1 MYRGGRSQS
10 AGFRVAPDRLYL
22 AFYKPYEV
30 LAQFSREKLPDGGFS
45 DKTTLADFGF
55 PEHVYP
61 VGRLDFD
68 SEGLLLLSDD
78 GRLTSTLFEGA
89 KPHPRSYLVQVENI
103 PDSEA
108 LKKLSQGV
116 IIQGKKTLPARAEL
130 LDYEPELPERGK
142 AIRFRK
148 NIPTAWLRLT
158 LTQGMNRQVRRM
170 TAAVGCP
177 TLRLVRHA
185 IGQLTL
191 DGLALSPGQW
201 RPLTP
206 DEVSKVFI

>member
-1 MYRGGRSQS
+1 MYKGGRSQS

-89 KPHPRSYLVQVENI
+89 KPHPRTYFVQVENI

-108 LKKLSQGV
+108 LKKLAQGV

-130 LDYEPELPERGK
+130 LDYEPQLPERGK

-177 TLRLVRHA
+177 TLRLVRQA

-191 DGLALSPGQW
+191 DELALLPGQW